1 MPRRTVTG
9 MDTVSNVTA
18 SMRLDFHIQKANYK
32 TFFMLGYALATV
44 LGLVTRTPY
53 VSVVIAMVISAALSG
68 FVFAVIERNHLGR
81 LYGVLPLRK
90 SELVLGRYLYAALF
104 GLANEIVASL
114 LSCVISLITGHTLVV
129 LDLSAYQCASFLYFC
144 LFISIVFPLYFRFGF
159 SKNYLLTN
167 VPLYVLYAVG
177 YGFIMKGRLDLRGL
191 IQYFTRNPGMLW
203 LYGVGGGLV
212 LLAVSY
218 SLSRLTYRRYEP

>member
-1 MPRRTVTG
+1 M
-9 MDTVSNVTA
+9 SNVTA

-177 YGFIMKGRLDLRGL
+177 
-191 IQYFTRNPGMLW
+191 
-203 LYGVGGGLV
+203 
-212 LLAVSY
+212 
-218 SLSRLTYRRYEP
+218 